1 MPRGTTVLKLGCK
14 FTRKLNTL
22 KTFQTI
28 IPSALIFIRLRNLQ
42 HFIFHDGEKAGLYL
56 PESEAATYPAMP
68 YGSRRAGEKPDISGP
83 PEKLK
88 GFLLFCQKS
97 DVSLQ
102 PQIDNDMNLNKLTPI
117 TKQPNGWALSPLAVF
132 LCLYLV
138 TSILVNDFYK
148 VPITVAF
155 LVSSIYAVCITKGLS
170 LNDRILQFSAGAA
183 NKNIML
189 MIWIFI
195 LAGAFAQSAKA
206 MGAIDA
212 TVNLTLL
219 LLPDSLLLAG
229 IFLASCFISL
239 SIGTSVGTIVALAPV
254 AAGIAEKTE
263 LSLPFMTAL
272 VIGGAFFGDNLSFI
286 SDTTIAATRTQGC
299 VMRDKFRANIAIA
312 LPAALLVFGY
322 YVFYGSQVTVVH
334 EAGPVAWAK
343 VIPYLVVL
351 GTAIAGINV
360 TLVLLLGL
368 LSTGIIGIWYGSFDV
383 FGWFSSM
390 GTGITGMGELIIIT
404 LMAGG
409 MLELI
414 RFNGGVTYIIQAL
427 TQRVKSKRGAELS
440 IAALVSLANFCT
452 ANNTIAII
460 TVGPLASDIADKF
473 GVDKRKSASILDTF
487 SCVVQGIIPYGA
499 QMLIAAE
506 LTQLSPLN
514 IIGYLYYPMALGI
527 VALLSIFLRYPRRY
541 S

>member
-1 MPRGTTVLKLGCK
+1 M
-14 FTRKLNTL
+14 
-22 KTFQTI
+22 
-28 IPSALIFIRLRNLQ
+28 
-42 HFIFHDGEKAGLYL
+42 D
-56 PESEAATYPAMP
+56 
-68 YGSRRAGEKPDISGP
+68 
-83 PEKLK
+83 
-88 GFLLFCQKS
+88 
-97 DVSLQ
+97 
-102 PQIDNDMNLNKLTPI
+102 LNKLTPI
-117 TKQPNGWALSPLAVF
+117 INKPNGWALMPLVVF

-138 TSILVNDFYK
+138 TSLIVNDFYK

-155 LVSSIYAVCITKGLS
+155 LVASVYAVATTKGLS
-170 LNDRILQFSAGAA
+170 LNDRILQYSSGAA

-189 MIWIFI
+189 MLWIFI

-219 LLPDSLLLAG
+219 LLPDNLLLAG

-239 SIGTSVGTIVALAPV
+239 SIGTSVGTIVALTPV
-254 AAGIAEKTE
+254 AAGIAMKTDV
-263 LSLPFMTAL
+263 SLPFMTAL

-299 VMRDKFRANIAIA
+299 VMRDKFRVNFLIAV
-312 LPAALLVFGY
+312 PAALLVFIY
-322 YVFYGSQVTVVH
+322 YIIYGTQVESASEIH
-334 EAGPVAWAK
+334 AIEWGK
-343 VIPYLVVL
+343 VIPYLIVL
-351 GTAIAGINV
+351 GTAIAGMNV

-368 LSTGIIGIWYGSFDV
+368 LSTGIIGCIYGSFDL
-383 FGWFSSM
+383 FGWFASM
-390 GTGITGMGELIIIT
+390 GEGITGMGELIIIT

-414 RFNGGVTYIIQAL
+414 RFNGGVDYILHHL
-427 TQRVKSKRGAELS
+427 TRHVSNKRGAELS

-460 TVGPLASDIADKF
+460 TVGPLANNIAEQF
-473 GVDKRKSASILDTF
+473 RVDKRKSASILDTF
-487 SCVVQGIIPYGA
+487 SCVVQGLIPYGA

-506 LTQLSPLN
+506 LTKLSPIS
-514 IIGYLYYPMALGI
+514 IIGYLYYPIILGI
-527 VALLSIFLRYPRRY
+527 VALLSILLRYPKRY

>member
-1 MPRGTTVLKLGCK
+1 MD
-14 FTRKLNTL
+14 F
-22 KTFQTI
+22 
-28 IPSALIFIRLRNLQ
+28 
-42 HFIFHDGEKAGLYL
+42 
-56 PESEAATYPAMP
+56 
-68 YGSRRAGEKPDISGP
+68 
-83 PEKLK
+83 
-88 GFLLFCQKS
+88 
-97 DVSLQ
+97 
-102 PQIDNDMNLNKLTPI
+102 NKLTPI
-117 TKQPNGWALSPLAVF
+117 VNKPNGWALMPLVVF

-138 TSILVNDFYK
+138 TSLIVNDFYK

-155 LVSSIYAVCITKGLS
+155 MVASIYAVATTKGLS
-170 LNDRILQFSAGAA
+170 LNDRILQYSSGAA

-189 MIWIFI
+189 MLWIFI

-219 LLPDSLLLAG
+219 LLPDNLLLAG

-239 SIGTSVGTIVALAPV
+239 SIGTSVGTIVALVPV
-254 AAGIAEKTE
+254 AAGIAAKTDVN
-263 LSLPFMTAL
+263 LAFMTAL

-299 VMRDKFRANIAIA
+299 VMRDKFRVNFMIAV
-312 LPAALLVFGY
+312 PAALLVFIY
-322 YVFYGSQVTVVH
+322 YIIYGVH
-334 EAGPVAWAK
+334 VESSNEIQSIEWAK
-343 VIPYLVVL
+343 VIPYLIVL
-351 GTAIAGINV
+351 GTAIAGMNV

-368 LSTGIIGIWYGSFDV
+368 LSTGVIGLIYGSFDL
-383 FGWFSSM
+383 FGWFASM
-390 GTGITGMGELIIIT
+390 GEGITGMGELIIIT

-414 RFNGGVTYIIQAL
+414 RFNGGVDYILHRL
-427 TQRVKSKRGAELS
+427 TQHVKNKRGAELS

-460 TVGPLASDIADKF
+460 TVGPLANNIAEQFK
-473 GVDKRKSASILDTF
+473 VDKRKSASVLDIF

-506 LTQLSPLN
+506 LTQLSPIS
-514 IIGYLYYPMALGI
+514 IIGYLYYPITLGI
-527 VALLSIFLRYPRRY
+527 IALLSILFRYPKRY

>member
-1 MPRGTTVLKLGCK
+1 MD
-14 FTRKLNTL
+14 F
-22 KTFQTI
+22 
-28 IPSALIFIRLRNLQ
+28 
-42 HFIFHDGEKAGLYL
+42 
-56 PESEAATYPAMP
+56 
-68 YGSRRAGEKPDISGP
+68 
-83 PEKLK
+83 
-88 GFLLFCQKS
+88 
-97 DVSLQ
+97 
-102 PQIDNDMNLNKLTPI
+102 NKLTPI
-117 TKQPNGWALSPLAVF
+117 VNKPNGWALMPLVVF

-138 TSILVNDFYK
+138 TSLIVNDFYK

-155 LVSSIYAVCITKGLS
+155 MVASIYAVATTKGLS
-170 LNDRILQFSAGAA
+170 LNDRILQYSSGAA

-189 MIWIFI
+189 MLWIFI

-219 LLPDSLLLAG
+219 LLPDNLLLAG

-239 SIGTSVGTIVALAPV
+239 SIGTSVGTIVALVPV
-254 AAGIAEKTE
+254 AAGIAAKTDVN
-263 LSLPFMTAL
+263 LAFMTAL

-299 VMRDKFRANIAIA
+299 VMRDKFRVNFMIAV
-312 LPAALLVFGY
+312 PAALLVFIY
-322 YVFYGSQVTVVH
+322 YIIYGVH
-334 EAGPVAWAK
+334 VESANEIQFIEWAK
-343 VIPYLVVL
+343 VIPYLIVL
-351 GTAIAGINV
+351 GTAIAGMNV

-368 LSTGIIGIWYGSFDV
+368 LSTGVIGLIYGSFDL
-383 FGWFSSM
+383 FGWFASM
-390 GTGITGMGELIIIT
+390 GEGITGMGELIIIT

-414 RFNGGVTYIIQAL
+414 RFNGGVDYILHRL
-427 TQRVKSKRGAELS
+427 TQHVKNKRGAELS

-460 TVGPLASDIADKF
+460 TVGPLANNIAEQFK
-473 GVDKRKSASILDTF
+473 VDKRKSASVLDIF

-506 LTQLSPLN
+506 LTQLSP
-514 IIGYLYYPMALGI
+514 ISITGYLYYPITLGI
-527 VALLSIFLRYPRRY
+527 IALLSILFRYPKRY